1 METKRGA
8 RLNTWL
14 LKLVFSMVVAAV
26 FFVASGFT
34 SDAAADL
41 VQTKEGDTSVTV
53 RWDRDTSTDYSIGYV
68 KVKGSYATIDET
80 DAAKKM
86 AENRKIV
93 VKKDQKSYT
102 INGLKKAS
110 QYVVVVRY
118 SSSYGDKVYYYN
130 MTNNYVYTKLQKVSG
145 VKQEKW
151 WYWALS
157 VDAKWNAQAGAKY
170 EVVFLNKAGKAVKR
184 YIGKD
189 AVSGT
194 SASMGQVKNDKIYK
208 IRVRAIRQPNEYYST
223 VKKYAT
229 KWSDDC
235 YLFTQPMVTKAKV
248 VGGKL
253 QLTWNKVQG
262 MTKYNVYVSTKEK
275 SGYKKV
281 ASVKKNTTTVA
292 KLGKKK
298 FSASKT
304 YYVYIVGNMK
314 VGKKTYNSGKHYTN
328 TVKNGSISTNWT
340 F

>member
-34 SDAAADL
+34 ADAAASL

-53 RWDRDTSTDYSIGYV
+53 KWDRDTTTDYSIGYA
-68 KVKGSYATIDET
+68 KVKGNFATTDET
-80 DAAKKM
+80 KAAEKM
-86 AENRKIV
+86 AESRKIV
-93 VKKDQKSYT
+93 VKASQKSYT
-102 INGLKKAS
+102 INGLKKSS

-118 SSSYGDKVYYYN
+118 SSGSYSTYYYTMSN
-130 MTNNYVYTKLQKVSG
+130 GRVYTKLQKVTG
-145 VKQEKW
+145 VKQQKW

-157 VDAKWNAQAGAKY
+157 VNVEWKAQPGAKY

-189 AVSGT
+189 ALSGAT
-194 SASMGQVKNDKIYK
+194 ASMGKVENNKIYK
-208 IRVRAIRQPNEYYST
+208 VRVRAIREADEYYST

-235 YLFTQPMVTKAKV
+235 YLFTQPMVQKAKV

-253 QLTWNKVQG
+253 QITWNKVQS

-281 ASVKKNTTTVA
+281 ASVKKNSATIA

-314 VGKKTYNSGKHYTN
+314 VGKTTYNSGRHYTN